1 MLLLPKNNPT
11 MILISILSA
20 EFYDN
25 FNIIHLLHIRLIV
38 PDLISQL
45 VKSARLK
52 FHWLDELLPL
62 ASTTTVL
69 LFRMVGLLDASPH
82 AAPSKGYRNTLALP
96 FVLF

>member
-1 MLLLPKNNPT
+1 MLLLPKINPM

-25 FNIIHLLHIRLIV
+25 CNIIDLLHIRLIV

-62 ASTTTVL
+62 ASTTTVFL
-69 LFRMVGLLDASPH
+69 LRMVGLLDAPLY
-82 AAPSKGYRNTLALP
+82 AAPSKGYRNTVALP